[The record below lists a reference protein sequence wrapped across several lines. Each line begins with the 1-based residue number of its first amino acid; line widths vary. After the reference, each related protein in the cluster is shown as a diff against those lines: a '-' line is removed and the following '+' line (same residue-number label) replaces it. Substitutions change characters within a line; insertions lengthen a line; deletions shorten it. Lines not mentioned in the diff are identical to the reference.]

1 MSFCLY
7 VASRVFIQYL
17 RARRNDARFQSSL
30 SFVLSA
36 MNAMKKK
43 NALNE
48 AFLAQLDVE
57 MEACNLPR
65 PPFSVTL
72 GGVLHQVSNVI
83 SVVISST
90 NTIQANQNPNHI
102 KYNPQGSDPVFTSGP
117 RVVAGAS
124 CGVTGFVDNANSLE
138 PDPVS
143 ATSGSTNAA
152 TYESRL
158 PPAGPF
164 DWSMPDGSLG
174 LSPANN
180 TPGSVN
186 ETRSTSTP
194 ELSRHGSLNNTVDP
208 TPMLGRHDSQ
218 GIGGAPV
225 HLEPS
230 VSYQFTGG
238 VNPQDTSSTIKA
250 TQVLHGVPGPRA
262 YKWADEP
269 AMTTQLEYTMRYPSP
284 PVFSAQ
290 KQSQANVASLA
301 EMDMAFN
308 LPNQSDFTSGIGST
322 TNIEAYI
329 GGEAS
334 GMTFTQTTVPIRGAQ
349 STTNTSNSVDTPLN
363 WDIAN
368 GTGMTPSFNDVTGI
382 NDWDNFME
390 DLADWDPTNLGGA
403 ARPQ

>member
-65 PPFSVTL
+65 PAFSVTL
-72 GGVLHQVSNVI
+72 GGVLHQVLNVI
-83 SVVISST
+83 SFVVNIT
-90 NTIQANQNPNHI
+90 NVPQANQNPNHI

-117 RVVAGAS
+117 RVVAGES
-124 CGVTGFVDNANSLE
+124 CGITGLVDNTNSLE

-143 ATSGSTNAA
+143 ATSGPTNAA

-164 DWSMPDGSLG
+164 QWTMPDGSLG
-174 LSPANN
+174 LSPAN

-186 ETRSTSTP
+186 ESHNTSTP
-194 ELSRHGSLNNTVDP
+194 ELSRQGSLNNAVET
-208 TPMLGRHDSQ
+208 TPMLGHHDSQ
-218 GIGGAPV
+218 GMGGAPV
-225 HLEPS
+225 HLGPS
-230 VSYQFTGG
+230 ISYQFTGG
-238 VNPQDTSSTIKA
+238 NNPQDTSSTLNA
-250 TQVLHGVPGPRA
+250 TQVLHGVPGPPA
-262 YKWADEP
+262 YNWSDEP
-269 AMTTQLEYTMRYPSP
+269 AMTTQPEFTMRYPSP
-284 PVFSAQ
+284 PVFSTQ
-290 KQSQANVASLA
+290 KQSQGNVASLA
-301 EMDMAFN
+301 EMDMAFD
-308 LPNQSDFTSGIGST
+308 LPNQSDFTSGIGGT

-329 GGEAS
+329 GGDTS

-349 STTNTSNSVDTPLN
+349 STTDTSASVDTPLN

-368 GTGMTPSFNDVTGI
+368 GNGMTPNFNDLTGT

-403 ARPQ
+403 TRPQ